1 MGRRLSWLD
10 RLYPIS
16 RTVAGSARSHYDR
29 KDLQQLF
36 EIQPRSAQNLMAALP
51 TVPIGRARLVDR
63 ETLSNFLQQ
72 LQQADDPAQAFAEI
86 REGKGKTVQRKLR
99 TLVLQDV
106 QTDIDTLPSSLRLSP
121 GELQVT
127 FKTVEQLAEA
137 LMHLAVVLDKQLN
150 EFIARYEVPSEPSPE
165 ELAEREAERADAEFF
180 ANWGR

>member
-63 ETLSNFLQQ
+63 ETLNNFLEQ

-86 REGKGKTVQRKLR
+86 GKGREGPSGESCAPSYSKTCKR
-99 TLVLQDV
+99 TS
-106 QTDIDTLPSSLRLSP
+106 IHCRRPFSLAPASCTSLSRP
-121 GELQVT
+121 
-127 FKTVEQLAEA
+127 
-137 LMHLAVVLDKQLN
+137 
-150 EFIARYEVPSEPSPE
+150 
-165 ELAEREAERADAEFF
+165 
-180 ANWGR
+180 

>member
-51 TVPIGRARLVDR
+51 TVPIGRARLVER

-72 LQQADDPAQAFAEI
+72 LQQADDPAQAYGEI
-86 REGKGKTVQRKLR
+86 REGKGKTTVRRKLR

-106 QTDIDTLPSSLRLSP
+106 DSDIDTLPGVHSL
-121 GELQVT
+121 
-127 FKTVEQLAEA
+127 
-137 LMHLAVVLDKQLN
+137 
-150 EFIARYEVPSEPSPE
+150 VP
-165 ELAEREAERADAEFF
+165 RRAAHHFS
-180 ANWGR
+180 RQ